1 MHQGLVI
8 WMKGE
13 VGLAGPAPV
22 TKDCS
27 ISVKPFI
34 QTEKGER
41 WGGIWEGGK
50 CSQAGIAFPE
60 GQRWQRTGT
69 QISVLLLWGHPNED
83 SSESWQFDAST
94 DEMFHSSINS
104 LGSTRVNS
112 VTITF
117 LAQIDDGVVHY
128 FL

>member
-1 MHQGLVI
+1 MHQGLAI

-41 WGGIWEGGK
+41 WGGIWEGGRML
-50 CSQAGIAFPE
+50 SGWHSLPRGAEMAE
-60 GQRWQRTGT
+60 NR
-69 QISVLLLWGHPNED
+69 H
-83 SSESWQFDAST
+83 T
-94 DEMFHSSINS
+94 DLRAAT
-104 LGSTRVNS
+104 LGSPKQGQ
-112 VTITF
+112 F
-117 LAQIDDGVVHY
+117 
-128 FL
+128 